1 MIANL
6 PGPGGQRGFILVL
19 ALVFLSL
26 ITLSATMAPR
36 FAALE
41 IGRAEAMTMRS
52 VAGTAA
58 SMALTSVL
66 QGTDIISTVPTVLL
80 HKTTADSSSL
90 VRSRFLGIRLSAR
103 GDPSAGLVEWHFL
116 LTAEADAGRGA
127 HVTHRQQIFILAP
140 APVDPAECS
149 ASGCPVPPVCG
160 ESDGCVPDLRA
171 PAQPVSW
178 HLPEEDT

>member
-1 MIANL
+1 MITNF
-6 PGPGGQRGFILVL
+6 PGPGDQRGFILVL
-19 ALVFLSL
+19 ALIFLTL

-52 VAGTAA
+52 AAETAA
-58 SMALTSVL
+58 SMALTRVL

-80 HKTTADSSSL
+80 HKTTTDSSST
-90 VRSRFLGIRLSAR
+90 VRSYFLGFRSPAR
-103 GDPSAGLVEWHFL
+103 GDPSSSLVEWHFL
-116 LTAEADAGRGA
+116 LNADAEAGRGA
-127 HVTHRQQIFILAP
+127 HVSYRQQIFILAP
-140 APVDPAECS
+140 TPVAPTECS
-149 ASGCPVPPVCG
+149 ASGCPVPPICG
-160 ESDGCVPDLRA
+160 APDGCVPELRA